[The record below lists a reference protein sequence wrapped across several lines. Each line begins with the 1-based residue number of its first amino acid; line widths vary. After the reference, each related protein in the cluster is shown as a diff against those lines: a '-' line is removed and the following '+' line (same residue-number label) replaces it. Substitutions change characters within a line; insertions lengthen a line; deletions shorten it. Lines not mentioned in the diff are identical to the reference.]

1 MPRLRRWGARIG
13 LASLLL
19 LAVLVAGTVGTVR
32 GSFPQ
37 VSGELEVSGLEA
49 SVEVHRDGS
58 GVPYLFAEDLS
69 DLFRAQGYVHA
80 QDRFWQM
87 DFYRHIGEGR
97 LAELF
102 GEGELGTDRFI
113 RTMGWRRAAQR
124 DLEVLSDEALAAL
137 DAYAEGVNAWLDQND
152 DRTSRSLEYAILGLQ
167 NPDHEPEPWEPLDS
181 ATWLKIMA
189 WDLSSQMED
198 EIDRALLAR
207 DLPIERVRSLYPP
220 YPDRHPVIVEGGTVD
235 DGRFVPPGATQAAA
249 LSEVAE
255 AEGAVEVA
263 GVAGAVGVPDAAA
276 PQLRD
281 LRQRLRQVARL
292 LGATGSGVGSNSWVI
307 DGSRTASGAPL
318 LANDPHLA
326 PAMPS
331 IWYEM
336 SIRCEPCGFGAAGFG
351 FAGVPGIVVGHND
364 RIAWGVTNLGPDV
377 QDLYIEKLDPEDPDR
392 YEFEGGWQRMDIR
405 EEQIPVAGAGPV
417 TLRIRSTVHGPVM
430 SDVSEDLRSLDG
442 SEVVETPQPYAVALR
457 WTALDANRTLDAVLG
472 FNRATDHAS
481 FREAAALFDV
491 PAQNLVYADV
501 DGTIAYQA
509 PGRIP
514 IRERGDGTL
523 PVPGWTG
530 EHEWTGFIPF
540 EALPWVVDPADGY
553 VVTANNAVVRDDHPH
568 LLASNFDRGY
578 RAERIVEMIEQA
590 GDGLTVEDMQRMQLD
605 AHNPFAPFLVPALLD
620 LDVGDERVTRAM
632 SLLEDW
638 DGQDTTDSAAGA
650 FVNATWRHLLAAT
663 FHDELPEDQRP
674 EAGDRAIEVVRVLLD
689 RPDDPW
695 WDDVTTEG
703 RETRDDVL
711 TTAAEAAVDE
721 LTERSGDDPAGWR
734 WGDLH
739 DLTIEHESLGR
750 SGIAP
755 IEWLFNRGPYRLPG
769 GEDHV
774 NATGWTP
781 TAGYTVDW
789 VPSMRMVVDL
799 SDLDAT
805 TAIHLTGTSGH
816 AFHPNY
822 DDMAPLWAD
831 GETLPLPWSRGAV
844 EDTSQSLLR
853 LIPAG

>member
-1 MPRLRRWGARIG
+1 MPRLRRWGARAG
-13 LASLLL
+13 LALLVL
-19 LAVLVAGTVGTVR
+19 LAVLVSGTVGTVR

-37 VSGELEVSGLEA
+37 VSGELEVAGLDA
-49 SVEVHRDGS
+49 PVDVHRDPF
-58 GVPYLFAEDLS
+58 GVPYLFADDLS

-102 GEGELGTDRFI
+102 GEEELDTDRFI
-113 RTMGWRRAAQR
+113 RTMGWRRAAER

-137 DAYAEGVNAWLDQND
+137 EAYAEGVNAWLDQND

-167 NPDHEPEPWEPLDS
+167 NPDYDPEPWEPLDS

-198 EIDRALLAR
+198 EIDRALLAE

-220 YPDRHPVIVEGGTVD
+220 YPDRHPVIVEGGTVE
-235 DGRFVPPGATQAAA
+235 GGLFVP
-249 LSEVAE
+249 AE
-255 AEGAVEVA
+255 AVEGAARSGVVEVDE
-263 GVAGAVGVPDAAA
+263 GIEVPDAAA
-276 PQLRD
+276 TQLRD
-281 LRQRLRQVARL
+281 LRRRLRQVARL
-292 LGATGSGVGSNSWVI
+292 LGAAGSGMGSNSWVI

-336 SIRCEPCGFGAAGFG
+336 SIRCEPCGFGVAGFT

-364 RIAWGVTNLGPDV
+364 RIAWGATNLGPDV
-377 QDLYIEKLDPEDPDR
+377 QDLYIEKLDPQDRDR
-392 YEFEGGWQRMDIR
+392 YEFEGAWRRMDVR
-405 EEQIPVAGAGPV
+405 EEQVPVAGADPV
-417 TLRIRSTVHGPVM
+417 ELRIRSTVHGPVM

-442 SEVVETPQPYAVALR
+442 SEAVETPQPYAVSLR
-457 WTALDANRTLDAVLG
+457 WTALDASRTMDAVLG

-568 LLASNFDRGY
+568 LLASDFDRGY
-578 RAERIVEMIEQA
+578 RAARIVEMIEQV

-605 AHNPFAPFLVPALLD
+605 AHNPFAPFLVPALRD
-620 LDVGDERVTRAM
+620 LDAEDERVRQAV
-632 SLLEDW
+632 SLLDGW
-638 DGQDTTDSAAGA
+638 DGQDTVDSAPGA
-650 FVNATWRHLLAAT
+650 FVNAVWRHLLAAT
-663 FHDELPEDQRP
+663 FHDELPEEQHP
-674 EAGDRAIEVVRVLLD
+674 EAGDRAIEVVRGLFD

-695 WDDVTTEG
+695 WDDVTTEA
-703 RETRDDVL
+703 RETRDDIL
-711 TTAAEAAVDE
+711 AAATGAAVDE
-721 LTERSGDDPAGWR
+721 LTERSGEDPAGWR

-739 DLTIEHESLGR
+739 ELTVEHETLGR
-750 SGIAP
+750 SGVAP
-755 IEWLFNRGPYRLPG
+755 IEWLFNRGPYRLAG

-781 TAGYTVDW
+781 TAAYEVDW

-805 TAIHLTGTSGH
+805 TAIHLTGASGH
-816 AFHPNY
+816 AFHPHY
-822 DDMAPLWAD
+822 DDMTPLWAS
-831 GETLPLPWSRGAV
+831 GGTLPLPWSRPAV
-844 EDTSQSLLR
+844 EDATEDLLR
-853 LIPAG
+853 LVPAD